1 MLLCVCV
8 CENWVISVDILY
20 ANSIYNNERM
30 CDQKRHVY
38 IQGVEIEFVSI
49 YYTASK
55 SLSAPVFV
63 WCKTTLNTGSVGR
76 AGEDPYKNFLEA
88 AYVIKRGQVLIPH
101 PVMLYIVYTL

>member
-8 CENWVISVDILY
+8 CENWVISVDIY

-63 WCKTTLNTGSVGR
+63 WCKTTLNTGSG
-76 AGEDPYKNFLEA
+76 AGADPLTGK
-88 AYVIKRGQVLIPH
+88 IC
-101 PVMLYIVYTL
+101 